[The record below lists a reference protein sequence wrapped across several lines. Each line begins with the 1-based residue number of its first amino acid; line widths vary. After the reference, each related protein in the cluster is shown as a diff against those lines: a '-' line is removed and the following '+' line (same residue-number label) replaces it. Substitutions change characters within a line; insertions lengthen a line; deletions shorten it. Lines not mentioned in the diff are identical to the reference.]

1 MKRLKAHNMLG
12 VGLMSGSSLD
22 GLDLALCSMHC
33 VYDEQTRKVYTI
45 KLNLLDHACIAFS
58 EDLHAKLSKADKLSV
73 AEFVKLD
80 KDLGVFFGI
89 SVKTFLKQ
97 RPGQKVDFIAS
108 HGHTVLHEPKHGY
121 TCQIGSLSHI
131 AAYAG
136 LKTIGDF
143 RNMDMAYGGEGAPMA
158 PLIDKYVFPDTDMF
172 LNLGGIAN
180 VSYAHGDKFWGYDI
194 APANQFF
201 NQLSFKMGFPFDD
214 GGAIAAR
221 GQVQIELLNQL
232 EALDFF
238 SLEGPKSLDNI
249 EIREQMW
256 PLVDV
261 FDASVSDK
269 LATCVRLLV
278 RQFEKSILHYL
289 RFNPEGETISIFIS
303 GGGAKNTFLVDQL
316 LNLSCEKYRLVN
328 HQADPAISDMKEAM
342 LMVLAG
348 GLRMLELPNIFSS
361 VTGADRDSVGG
372 GIFYP
377 K

>member
-1 MKRLKAHNMLG
+1 MLG

-89 SVKTFLKQ
+89 SVKTFFKQ

>member
-1 MKRLKAHNMLG
+1 MLG

-33 VYDEQTRKVYTI
+33 VYDEQTRKVDTI
-45 KLNLLDHACIAFS
+45 ELNLLDHACIAFS
-58 EDLHAKLSKADKLSV
+58 EDLYTKLSKADKLSV

-89 SVKTFLKQ
+89 SVKNFLEQ
-97 RPGQKVDFIAS
+97 RSEQNIDFIAS
-108 HGHTVLHEPKHGY
+108 HGHTVLHEPKNGY
-121 TCQIGSLSHI
+121 SCQIGSLSHI
-131 AAYAG
+131 AAHAG
-136 LKTIGDF
+136 HKTIGDF

-158 PLIDKYVFPDTDMF
+158 PLIDKYIFPEIDMF
-172 LNLGGIAN
+172 LNVGGIAN
-180 VSYAHGDKFWGYDI
+180 VSYANGDKFWGYDI

-201 NQLSFKMGFPFDD
+201 NELSLKIGFPFDD
-214 GGAIAAR
+214 GGAIAAS
-221 GQVQIELLNQL
+221 GKVQDELLNKL

-238 SLEGPKSLDNI
+238 SLEGPKSLDNV

-256 PLVDV
+256 PVVDT

-269 LATCVRLLV
+269 LATCVRVLV
-278 RQFEKSILHYL
+278 RQFEKTVLHYL
-289 RFNPEGETISIFIS
+289 SFNPDRERISIFIS

-328 HQADPAISDMKEAM
+328 HQVDPAISDMKEAM

-348 GLRMLELPNIFSS
+348 GLRMLELPNVFSS
-361 VTGADRDSVGG
+361 VTGAVRDSVGG